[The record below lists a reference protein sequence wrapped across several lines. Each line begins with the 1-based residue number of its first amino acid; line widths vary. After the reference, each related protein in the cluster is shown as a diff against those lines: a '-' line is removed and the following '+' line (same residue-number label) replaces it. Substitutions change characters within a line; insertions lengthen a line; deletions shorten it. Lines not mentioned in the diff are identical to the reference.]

1 MYRRMAEHKLST
13 NSLHASLQLWYKSN
27 QKKCSDRLC
36 GLVVRAPGHRS
47 RGLGSIPGAT
57 RFSEK

>member
-1 MYRRMAEHKLST
+1 MFFFIPLYK
-13 NSLHASLQLWYKSN
+13 ASLKLIILKYV
-27 QKKCSDRLC
+27 CDRLC
-36 GLVVRAPGHRS
+36 GLVVKVPAYRS